1 MQRRM
6 IIAFLT
12 LGTLVGYGSG
22 LAHFARAH
30 HAHCA
35 QHVESQ

>member
-6 IIAFLT
+6 IIAFLA

-22 LAHFARAH
+22 LAHLARSH

-35 QHVESQ
+35 QHTESH